1 MKPHILYW
9 ICSHDVFNFTSL
21 TYFQIFLSIA
31 APRQLYYTLAC
42 FHLLL
47 KVTMRGNPKP
57 KLFACTG
64 AALTLFEWGGG
75 GCECS
80 FADCLIILPSRW
92 PIVNVHV

>member
-1 MKPHILYW
+1 MAKI
-9 ICSHDVFNFTSL
+9 V
-21 TYFQIFLSIA
+21 
-31 APRQLYYTLAC
+31 YYTLAC

-75 GCECS
+75 
-80 FADCLIILPSRW
+80 W
-92 PIVNVHV
+92 M